1 MSWEDD
7 DVLGGGCP
15 GRMMMS
21 WEDDDV
27 LGGG

>member
-1 MSWEDD
+1 MMMSWED

-21 WEDDDV
+21 WEEDDV
-27 LGGG
+27 LGG

>member
-1 MSWEDD
+1 MMMSWED

-27 LGGG
+27 LGG

>member
-1 MSWEDD
+1 MMMSWEDD

-15 GRMMMS
+15 GRMMS

-27 LGGG
+27 LGG

>member
-1 MSWEDD
+1 MMSWEDD

-27 LGGG
+27 LGG